1 MSETKGIDMDGFRDD
16 LHAMSERL
24 TRLEERGTARD
35 DRMARMETAIATMAK
50 QVETMAGD
58 VRDAKTGLRV
68 GLWITNTVWP
78 VVAAGGAWVAH
89 MMGRGS

>member
-1 MSETKGIDMDGFRDD
+1 MSETKGINMDGFRDD

-24 TRLEERGTARD
+24 TRLEERGAARD
-35 DRMARMETAIATMAK
+35 DRMSRMETAISEMAQEVK
-50 QVETMAGD
+50 KMAGD

-68 GLWITNTVWP
+68 GLWISNTLWP
-78 VVAAGGAWVAH
+78 IIAAGGAWVAH